1 MTRVLVTGASGFVG
15 SHLSQALVEAG
26 HEVLAMTRHP
36 DDYDGPGRAVYG
48 DVSEPD
54 SLREALQGAEAAYYL
69 VHGLEN
75 DDFVQ
80 RDADAARAFSAAA
93 AEAGLERIIYLGGLG
108 SEDDDLSDHLKS
120 RREVEQL
127 LAGDGVPVTVLRAA
141 IVIGDLGI
149 SWEMTRQLVQHLP
162 AMVGPR
168 WVMTKTQPIALDDV
182 VRYLVGVLEPVE
194 ARGRTFDVGGPDVL
208 TYAQMMQLVARNHF
222 GRPLPI
228 LIIPLLTPRLSS
240 HWLSFVTDV
249 NTATARNLV
258 DSMSNEVVVSD
269 NSIRDIVPGEPL
281 TYDEAV
287 GRALAARKARLERE
301 AQQAAEDAAESSHG
315 ARR

>member
-15 SHLSQALVEAG
+15 SHLSRALEDAG
-26 HEVLAMTRHP
+26 HEVVAMTRQP
-36 DDYDGPGRAVYG
+36 DHYEGPGRAVYG
-48 DVSEPD
+48 DVSEPE
-54 SLREALQGAEAAYYL
+54 SLRAALQGTEAAYYL

-93 AEAGLERIIYLGGLG
+93 AGAGLERIIYLGGLG

-120 RREVEQL
+120 RREVEHL
-127 LAGDGVPVTVLRAA
+127 LAADGVPVTVLRAA
-141 IVIGDLGI
+141 IVIGDQGI
-149 SWEMTRQLVQHLP
+149 SWEMTRQLVKHLP

-194 ARGRTFDVGGPDVL
+194 ARGRTFEVGGPDVL
-208 TYAQMMQLVARNHF
+208 TYAEMMQLVARNHF

-228 LIIPLLTPRLSS
+228 LIVPLLTPRLSS
-240 HWLSFVTDV
+240 HWLSLVTDV
-249 NTATARNLV
+249 DTATARNLV

-269 NSIRDIVPGEPL
+269 HKIRDVVPGEPIS
-281 TYDEAV
+281 YDEAV

-301 AQQAAEDAAESSHG
+301 AQQAQDAQG
-315 ARR
+315 ARKAHT

>member
-15 SHLSQALVEAG
+15 SHLSRALEETG
-26 HEVLAMTRHP
+26 HEVVAMTRHP
-36 DDYDGPGRAVYG
+36 DHYDGPGRAVYG
-48 DVSEPD
+48 DVSDPE
-54 SLREALQGAEAAYYL
+54 SLREALRGIEAAYYL

-108 SEDDDLSDHLKS
+108 SEEDDLSDHLKS

-141 IVIGDLGI
+141 IVIGDQGI

-269 NSIRDIVPGEPL
+269 HSIRDIVPGEPL

-287 GRALAARKARLERE
+287 GRALAARRTRLAAE
-301 AQQAAEDAAESSHG
+301 AQKAQQSAQPGSS
-315 ARR
+315 RR

>member
-15 SHLSQALVEAG
+15 SHLTQALVDAG
-26 HEVLAMTRHP
+26 HDVVAMTRHP
-36 DDYDGPGRAVYG
+36 DDYAGPGRAVYG
-48 DVSEPD
+48 DVSEPA
-54 SLREALQGAEAAYYL
+54 SLREALTGIDAAYYL
-69 VHGLEN
+69 VHGLAN
-75 DDFVQ
+75 HDFVQ

-93 AEAGLERIIYLGGLG
+93 AEARLERIIYLGGLG
-108 SEDDDLSDHLKS
+108 SEHDDLSEHLKS

-127 LAGDGVPVTVLRAA
+127 LTGDGVPVTVLRAA
-141 IVIGDLGI
+141 IVIGDGGI
-149 SWEMTRQLVQHLP
+149 SWEMTRQLVKHLP

-182 VRYLVGVLEPVE
+182 IRYLVGVLEPIE
-194 ARGRTFDVGGPDVL
+194 ARGRTFEVGGPDVL
-208 TYAQMMQLVARNHF
+208 TYAQMMQQVARNHF

-249 NTATARNLV
+249 DTMTARNLV
-258 DSMSNEVVVSD
+258 DSMSNEVVVTD
-269 NSIRDIVPGEPL
+269 HSIREIVPGEPL
-281 TYDEAV
+281 TYDESVA
-287 GRALAARKARLERE
+287 RALAARSARLDRE
-301 AQQAAEDAAESSHG
+301 AKQAHDAAESRE